1 MPEQNMDFNQVMQMV
16 QSGSGAWN
24 GMWMEKVF
32 DSYWMQSMYPAFEQY
47 IPMMW
52 QASYIS
58 NVFSL
63 LSFLLIWYGLYQ
75 INKKLWNENSWLS
88 FIPVIQIYMYFKAG
102 NNSFL
107 SYLLYPILFLL
118 ISFVLAIPTFWLS
131 VLIAILY
138 LVYCI
143 VKNLHSISKNT
154 GHWALM
160 TLWIIFFPYIV
171 LPYIWYTMKDT
182 QVELSWNWEWEDIS
196 QKEEIIEL

>member
-1 MPEQNMDFNQVMQMV
+1 MPEQNMDFNQIMQMV

-24 GMWMEKVF
+24 SMWMETMF
-32 DSYWMQSMYPAFEQY
+32 ETYGMQSMYPAFEQFM
-47 IPMMW
+47 PMMW

-75 INKKLWNENSWLS
+75 INKKLWNENSWIS
-88 FIPVIQIYMYFKAG
+88 FIPVLQIYMYFRAG
-102 NNSFL
+102 KNSFL
-107 SYLLYPILFLL
+107 SYLVYPILFLL
-118 ISFVLAIPTFWLS
+118 ISFVLALPTFWLS

-154 GHWALM
+154 GHWALT
-160 TLWIIFFPYIV
+160 TLWILFFPYIV
-171 LPYIWYTMKDT
+171 LPYIWYTMEDT
-182 QVELSWNWEWEDIS
+182 KISLNSEWEDVY
-196 QKEEIIEL
+196 QKEEIIKL

>member
-16 QSGSGAWN
+16 QSGSGAGN
-24 GMWMEKVF
+24 GMGMEKVF
-32 DSYWMQSMYPAFEQY
+32 DSYGMQSMYPAFEQY
-47 IPMMW
+47 IPMMG

-63 LSFLLIWYGLYQ
+63 LSFLLIGYGLYQ
-75 INKKLWNENSWLS
+75 INKKLGNENSWLS

-118 ISFVLAIPTFWLS
+118 ISFVLAIPTFGLS

-154 GHWALM
+154 GHGALM
-160 TLWIIFFPYIV
+160 TLGIIFFPYIV
-171 LPYIWYTMKDT
+171 LPYIGYTMKDT
-182 QVELSWNWEWEDIS
+182 QVELSGNGEGEDIS